1 MPENPKKLLADVL
14 EAVRRIQAHC
24 GGKTRDDYLGDE
36 VLRGF
41 VERKLLIVG
50 EALARLRQSHPEA
63 AEKIT
68 DIHRII
74 GQRNRIVHG
83 YDAGD
88 DLLIWDAIQNHLP
101 MLLAQVEE
109 LLGGEG

>member
-1 MPENPKKLLADVL
+1 MPENPKKLFADVL

-24 GGKTRDDYLGDE
+24 DGKTQDDYLDDE

-50 EALARLRQSHPEA
+50 EALARLRQSHPGT

-83 YDAGD
+83 YDAVD
-88 DLLIWDAIQNHLP
+88 DLLVWDAIQHRLP
-101 MLLAQVEE
+101 TLLAEVEV
-109 LLGGEG
+109 LQGGE